1 MSYCARFKQNVNMS
15 PAAIRAWAKDP
26 RAKEASWESTRRRLP
41 ALAALKAKPC
51 GSWTAKDEQYAKRV
65 LSFNSRMEGMVRKWG
80 CTRKAVISLRN
91 WGRQPTG
98 CSVPAG
104 RLGTFNLAGTGPLG
118 LL

>member
-1 MSYCARFKQNVNMS
+1 MSLCGKFKKNVNMS
-15 PAAIRAWAKDP
+15 PDSIRAWAKDP

-51 GSWTAKDEQYAKRV
+51 SQWNGRDEKYAQRV
-65 LSFNSRMEGMVRKWG
+65 LNFNTRMEGMVGKWG

-98 CSVPAG
+98 CPIPA
-104 RLGTFNLAGTGPLG
+104 RKP
-118 LL
+118 